1 MRIKHFSDIH
11 SDLTILD
18 RIPATESFDAW
29 VNTGDLF
36 PNHTRGNREVEPRFQ
51 EDWFRRKSATIFRR
65 LGGKPI
71 VTVDGNHDFISFGE
85 MLIKYGYQGE
95 VYCIKPG
102 EVVEFGDL
110 TWTGYPHITFI
121 EGEWSNEAGPLELSR
136 LAEQACLSWS
146 DVLVTHTPP
155 GNILSGPWGCSCLS
169 SYLAYHPH
177 NFRYHFFGHVH
188 SHHGKAEALGVKFH
202 NSATTIQLVDIG

>member
-18 RIPATESFDAW
+18 RIPLSEDFGAW
-29 VNTGDLF
+29 INTGDLF
-36 PNHTRGNREVEPRFQ
+36 PNRSRGNRQIEPVFQ
-51 EDWFRRKSATIFRR
+51 EDWFLRKKSAIFKR

-85 MLIKYGYQGE
+85 MLIKHGYQGE
-95 VYCIKPG
+95 VYCIKPD
-102 EVVEFGDL
+102 EVIEFGGL
-110 TWTGYPHITFI
+110 SWAGYSHIPFI
-121 EGEWSNEAGPLELSR
+121 EGEWNNEAGPLELSQ
-136 LAEQACLSWS
+136 LAEKVCLSWA
-146 DVLVTHTPP
+146 DVLVTHVPP
-155 GNILSGPWGCSCLS
+155 SNILSGPWGCSCLA

-188 SHHGKAEALGVKFH
+188 SHHGQAEALGVKFF
-202 NSATTIQLVDIG
+202 NSATTIQLVELA